1 MAIRNPN
8 LKFLASLRLAVFII
22 VALAV
27 VSAVGTITEA
37 RFNDAEVA
45 QKLVYHSPYM
55 YGVLIVLCI
64 NLIAVMVD
72 RWPWRPHHLGFV
84 LAHIG
89 IIILLVGAW
98 ITAKFG
104 IDGSLYFEVGQA
116 TRYVQIKQNYL
127 AVFGSLGEGG
137 MQSMHEEPVDFL
149 LASPSPEKPYVISL
163 GKDEIKIVGHYQ
175 FAFRESDVVSSQ
187 DQLDGPAIR
196 IQLENPNVNL
206 TEWILR
212 DRARDSQE
220 LELGPAKVTL
230 AKTEL
235 PPSGRNEIVLVDKPG
250 SSVLQYKI
258 FNKDKSLKKSGTIRE
273 SEFVETGW
281 MGIKFRLLRYL
292 PHAQEMVRYN
302 ELGYAT
308 PSTTSAVLIRFGD
321 NQERWVGLGI
331 PVRLYFEDRAYI
343 VSYANRNLD
352 IGFPLRLKEFRMDK
366 YQGTDRAAT
375 YQSEVE
381 VPGRGDVVI
390 SMNEPLKHKGFTF
403 YQASFQRDPGTGK
416 PIASILSVNRDPG
429 RWIKYLGSILIVIG
443 SCVLFWFKRVQ
454 WLKLGSSK

>member
-1 MAIRNPN
+1 MAIRNPH
-8 LKFLASLRLAVFII
+8 LKFLASLKLAVMII
-22 VALAV
+22 ISLGV

-55 YGVLIVLCI
+55 YGILMVLCI

-98 ITAKFG
+98 ITSKFG
-104 IDGSLYFEVGQA
+104 VDGSLYFEIGQA
-116 TRYVQIKQNYL
+116 TRYVQIKENYL
-127 AVFGSLGEGG
+127 AVFGSLGGEG
-137 MQSMHEEPVDFL
+137 MQPMHEEPVDFL
-149 LASPSPEKPYVISL
+149 LSPPTPEKPYVVPL
-163 GKDEIKIVGHYQ
+163 GKDEIKIVGYYQ
-175 FAFRESDVVSSQ
+175 FAFRESDIVPSQ
-187 DQLDGPAIR
+187 DQRDGPAVR

-212 DRARDSQE
+212 DRTRESQD
-220 LELGPAKVTL
+220 LDLGPAKVIL
-230 AKTEL
+230 AKSAL
-235 PPSGRNEIVLVDKPG
+235 PPSGRNEIVIVDKPG
-250 SSVLQYKI
+250 SPVLEYKI
-258 FNKDKSLKKSGTIRE
+258 FNKDKSLRKSGSIRE

-292 PHAQEMVRYN
+292 PHAHEMVRYN

-308 PSTTSAVLIRFGD
+308 PSTTSAMLMQFGGG
-321 NQERWVGLGI
+321 QERWVGLGI
-331 PVRLYFEDRAYI
+331 PVRIYFEDRAYV
-343 VSYANRNLD
+343 VSFGNRNLD
-352 IGFPLRLKEFRMDK
+352 LGFPLRLKEFRMDR

-375 YQSEVE
+375 YESEVD
-381 VPGRGDVVI
+381 VPERGDVVI
-390 SMNEPLKHKGFTF
+390 SMNEPLKYKGFTF

-416 PIASILSVNRDPG
+416 PVASILSVNRDPG

-454 WLKLGSSK
+454 WLKLGNSK